1 MEMMSLM
8 AGSSTSS
15 VIAGISAN
23 GLVTVAKFFGFS
35 VSGSGAMLSEAI
47 HSLADTIN
55 QALLLLGLKRSER
68 GPDETHPEGYG
79 RDRFFWGLVSALGI
93 FFLGAGVTLYHG
105 VHALMHPEP
114 STHGWTTWAV
124 LIFATVLEGGALA
137 VAVRGLF
144 KDAKAAGVGAVQYF
158 KEGRDPTLIAILAED
173 AAAVFGLL
181 LAIAGIA
188 LETYTGSPLWDGL
201 ATLSIGVLLACV
213 AIFLIRVNR
222 VFLLSRAVDEEISAE
237 IREVLEAHPSVS
249 KVESMTGVILTMG
262 QYRVAADLDFDG
274 AALARRVLSEED
286 MHALRAD
293 LGSDE
298 ALKLWLEGFA
308 GRIVQALGDEVD
320 AIEQEVRE
328 RVPGVDR
335 LDLEAD

>member
-1 MEMMSLM
+1 M

-23 GLVTVAKFFGFS
+23 SLGTVAKFFGFS

-47 HSLADTIN
+47 HSLADTTN

-93 FFLGAGVTLYHG
+93 FFLGAGVTIYHG
-105 VHALMHPEP
+105 IHALMHPEP

-137 VAVRGLF
+137 VACRGLF
-144 KDAKAAGVGAVQYF
+144 KDAKAAGVSATRYF

-181 LAIAGIA
+181 IAIAGIS
-188 LETYTGSPLWDGL
+188 LEASTGEPIWDAV
-201 ATLSIGVLLACV
+201 ATLSIGVLLAVV

-222 VFLLSRAVDEEISAE
+222 VFLLSRTIDVEVADK
-237 IREVLEAHPSVS
+237 IREVFEKHPSVS
-249 KVESMTGVILTMG
+249 NVASMTGVVLTMG

-274 AALARRVLSEED
+274 AALARHVLSD
-286 MHALRAD
+286 KDLTALRETFD
-293 LGSDE
+293 TDE
-298 ALKLWLEGFA
+298 ALSAWLERFA
-308 GRIVQALGDEVD
+308 EDLLQALGAEVD
-320 AIEQEVRE
+320 QIEREVRE
-328 RVPGVDR
+328 AVPGVTQ
-335 LDLEAD
+335 LDLEADA